1 MASFVFA
8 LVRGHLAGGGKGEAA
23 ALAYAVEMVGGFAV
37 DAAFVLAFLIF
48 VKLLEAVLGVSVI
61 FDVIALVLLYVTLV
75 LEGEGTPGAP
85 EAGKID
91 GLNCKSTTTTYYLAR
106 GHCIRAFTCSG
117 SGWSSARKTGR
128 QRSHNPRWPGTS
140 GSHR

>member
-37 DAAFVLAFLIF
+37 DAAFVLAFLVF

-75 LEGEGTPGAP
+75 LEGEGTAGAP

-91 GLNCKSTTTTYYLAR
+91 GLNCKSYNYVL
-106 GHCIRAFTCSG
+106 
-117 SGWSSARKTGR
+117 SSK
-128 QRSHNPRWPGTS
+128 RSLHTS
-140 GSHR
+140 IHLQWKWVVFCP